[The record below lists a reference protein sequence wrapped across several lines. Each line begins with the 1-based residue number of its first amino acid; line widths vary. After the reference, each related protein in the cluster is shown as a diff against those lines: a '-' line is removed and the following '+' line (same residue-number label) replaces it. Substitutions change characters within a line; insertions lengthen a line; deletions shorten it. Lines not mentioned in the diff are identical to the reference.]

1 MVRNLFPHG
10 VCKIVWKY
18 LTSVHKDFTFKSNG
32 EIIQKVNIIEI
43 KM

>member
-18 LTSVHKDFTFKSNG
+18 LTSVHKDFTFRLNG